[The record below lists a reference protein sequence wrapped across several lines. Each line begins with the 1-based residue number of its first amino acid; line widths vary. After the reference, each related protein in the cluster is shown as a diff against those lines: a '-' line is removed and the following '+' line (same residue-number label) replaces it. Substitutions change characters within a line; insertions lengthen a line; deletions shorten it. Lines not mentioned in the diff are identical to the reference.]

1 MRSGYE
7 ITPDPKLYYR
17 VFLLFLN
24 SAVEIMLNMLS
35 NTLLKVIPH
44 NTQKRRRGRRKEKKN
59 SRHRHDDIRGGSP
72 MNSQPRPKGHSF
84 IAKTFF
90 YPQPPPYAFASF
102 MCPLEVFNSAECE
115 LKDLRCSA
123 MFQLKVAFGC
133 PEVASELVR
142 DIFEFFDLFFHRKE
156 IIMRKY
162 YFWKK

>member
-7 ITPDPKLYYR
+7 ITPDPRLYCR

-35 NTLLKVIPH
+35 NTLLKVTPH
-44 NTQKRRRGRRKEKKN
+44 NTQKRRRRRKEKKN

-115 LKDLRCSA
+115 TLLSNVSIESCIRMSRSC
-123 MFQLKVAFGC
+123 FGI
-133 PEVASELVR
+133 SSSSL
-142 DIFEFFDLFFHRKE
+142 IYSF
-156 IIMRKY
+156 MG
-162 YFWKK
+162 KK